1 MQRPPITLEWVTFLN
16 PTALESGL
24 LIFKD
29 KVDESDGISIGS
41 KTIRDVWMG
50 YYVISY
56 TSQEQAEKDYVAFQE
71 LYMKTGKTKIIPKPV
86 TIFEYK
92 GMFHIALS
100 IEEKVDK
107 SKGLD
112 GVEYQGFIIDPT
124 VYIQMQRTSWSVGWL
139 SQ

>member
-29 KVDESDGISIGS
+29 KIDELEGISIWS
-41 KTIRDVWMG
+41 KLVREVGMG
-50 YYVISY
+50 YYIVSY
-56 TSQEQAEKDYVAFQE
+56 QSKELTERDYTAFQE
-71 LYMKTGKTKIIPKPV
+71 LFTETGKTKIIPKPV
-86 TIFEYK
+86 TIFEYN

-100 IEEKVDK
+100 VEEKVDK
-107 SKGLD
+107 SKGLE
-112 GVEYQGFIIDPT
+112 GVEYQGFIIDPA
-124 VYIQMQRTSWSVGWL
+124 VYSQMKRTNGIIGWL